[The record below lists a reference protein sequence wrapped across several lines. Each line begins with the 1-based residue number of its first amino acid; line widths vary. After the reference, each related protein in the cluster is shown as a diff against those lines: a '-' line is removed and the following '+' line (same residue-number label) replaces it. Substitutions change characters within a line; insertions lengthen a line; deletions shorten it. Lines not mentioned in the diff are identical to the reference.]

1 MQGDRVIWGGIG
13 LACVGVGDGCERE
26 IERFLKQW
34 QMDATDLRRRLLL
47 ARHPGS
53 GKGGT
58 SSGSWTRVG
67 LGLDRLGGVRGTGP
81 GPPHHR
87 TMGRGL
93 RKGRTCGLDIR
104 ADWGFLPALGEAEAA
119 ELRAAV
125 QEPPAIAGI
134 ELANWNWK
142 VVRQFVL
149 KRFGINLSRS
159 SCLNYLHHLGFVLN
173 RPKKRLVK
181 ADPEKR
187 EAFVPEYA
195 ALTERAGRCGARIFF
210 ADETHYRSDA
220 ELPGKWVLKGEPAL
234 VDSTSPRR
242 GEKASYYSSVCLE
255 TGEVEW
261 MELEGNS
268 NGVTS
273 ASFLKQLW
281 ESYPGP
287 LTVIWDNA
295 PAHRGPAMRS
305 YLEPPVWTCGW

>member
-1 MQGDRVIWGGIG
+1 MVRP
-13 LACVGVGDGCERE
+13 LA
-26 IERFLKQW
+26 L
-34 QMDATDLRRRLLL
+34 
-47 ARHPGS
+47 
-53 GKGGT
+53 
-58 SSGSWTRVG
+58 G
-67 LGLDRLGGVRGTGP
+67 LGLDSGWTASAVSGALDRDPHTIGRWAAAFGKGGPAASILGQTGDSS
-81 GPPHHR
+81 PPSAR
-87 TMGRGL
+87 R
-93 RKGRTCGLDIR
+93 RR
-104 ADWGFLPALGEAEAA
+104 A